1 MFLVIDK
8 QKGGGGG
15 SFIFLEGAAAASWT
29 SGSDVHS
36 DASLCLSVDVQ
47 RTS

>member
-8 QKGGGGG
+8 QKGGVLFWKEQQPLPGPQEVMF
-15 SFIFLEGAAAASWT
+15 SE
-29 SGSDVHS
+29 
-36 DASLCLSVDVQ
+36 ASLCLSVDVQ